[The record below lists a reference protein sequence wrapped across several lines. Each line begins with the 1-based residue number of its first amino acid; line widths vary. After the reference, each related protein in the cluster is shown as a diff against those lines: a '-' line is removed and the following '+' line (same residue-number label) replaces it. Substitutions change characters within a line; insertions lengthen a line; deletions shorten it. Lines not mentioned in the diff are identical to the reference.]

1 MAQMETLELFVSTT
15 CPGLER
21 TTTIVQEWHATKS
34 LLILPT
40 LCHCAIQPS
49 WYVLLPN
56 IFLLVLQTKSLKLT
70 GSISQLVRA
79 LQLPVAPPRAPP
91 PDLHIRLRA
100 PDVPC
105 PPRPEQDRVRLRCP
119 ITISH
124 VVWLLTRGYRQFHGH
139 LLEVRTDRGKAQSVH
154 KFMLRLH
161 GGMMFTL
168 YSRHGRPVA
177 DRVSRSPCSSAI
189 RANSLAVHQSSKAF

>member
-1 MAQMETLELFVSTT
+1 MLVQTHQLRGGSIKPHEARAKTTTRAFGLAQMETLELFVSTT

-21 TTTIVQEWHATKS
+21 TTTIGQEWHATKS

-56 IFLLVLQTKSLKLT
+56 IFLVVLQTKSLKLT

-124 VVWLLTRGYRQFHGH
+124 ICLV
-139 LLEVRTDRGKAQSVH
+139 
-154 KFMLRLH
+154 
-161 GGMMFTL
+161 
-168 YSRHGRPVA
+168 
-177 DRVSRSPCSSAI
+177 
-189 RANSLAVHQSSKAF
+189 ANSRVPAVSWASSGSAHG